1 MITVPQDGP
10 SRCKIRG
17 VRIRPARPADL
28 EFIQQLAPR
37 LVEFGRVPG
46 RDPQQMVERDRAC
59 LADALLGVPSAKRA
73 IFIAED
79 ELGEPLGFAHLTTA
93 SDYYTNSPTA
103 HIADL
108 VVASWAGGQGVGTA
122 LVEGAEDWARREGFA
137 LLTLNVF
144 SANEQAR
151 RLYRRLGFAEE
162 WIRCI
167 KRL

>member
-1 MITVPQDGP
+1 
-10 SRCKIRG
+10 
-17 VRIRPARPADL
+17 VRIRPASPADH

-37 LVEFGRVPG
+37 LVEFGPVPG
-46 RDPQQMVERDRAC
+46 RDPHEMVERDRAA
-59 LADALLGVPSAKRA
+59 LAEALLAPPSPHAA
-73 IFIAED
+73 IFIAEN
-79 ELGEPLGFAHLTTA
+79 EQGEPLGFVNLTTA
-93 SDYYTNSPTA
+93 TDYYTNCTTA

-108 VVASWAGGQGVGTA
+108 VVAARAGGQGVGTA
-122 LVEGAEDWARREGFA
+122 LVERAEEWAKQEGFA

-144 SANEQAR
+144 GANEQAR

>member
-1 MITVPQDGP
+1 
-10 SRCKIRG
+10 
-17 VRIRPARPADL
+17 VRIRPATPADH

-37 LVEFGRVPG
+37 LLEFGPVPG
-46 RDPQQMVERDRAC
+46 RDPHEMVERDRAC
-59 LADALLGVPSAKRA
+59 LAEALLAPPSAPTA
-73 IFIAED
+73 LFIAED
-79 ELGEPLGFAHLTTA
+79 EQGEPLGFVHLTTA
-93 SDYYTNSPTA
+93 TDYYTNGATA

-108 VVASWAGGQGVGTA
+108 IVAPQAAGRGVGTA
-122 LVEGAEDWARREGFA
+122 LVERAEEWARHEGFA

>member
-1 MITVPQDGP
+1 
-10 SRCKIRG
+10 
-17 VRIRPARPADL
+17 
-28 EFIQQLAPR
+28 
-37 LVEFGRVPG
+37 
-46 RDPQQMVERDRAC
+46 MVERDRAC
-59 LADALLGVPSAKRA
+59 LAEALLAPPAA
-73 IFIAED
+73 NAALFIAED
-79 ELGEPLGFAHLTTA
+79 EEGEPLGFVNLTTA
-93 SDYYTNSPTA
+93 TDYYTNSTTA

-108 VVASWAGGQGVGTA
+108 VVAPRAGGQGVGTA
-122 LVEGAEDWARREGFA
+122 LVERAEEWARREGFA

>member
-1 MITVPQDGP
+1 M
-10 SRCKIRG
+10 
-17 VRIRPARPADL
+17 RIRPASPADH

-37 LVEFGRVPG
+37 LVEFGAVPG
-46 RDPQQMVERDRAC
+46 RDPHQMVGRDRAC
-59 LADALLGVPSAKRA
+59 LAQALLAPPSAHTA

-79 ELGEPLGFAHLTTA
+79 EQGEPLGFVNLTTA
-93 SDYYTNSPTA
+93 TDYYTNSTTA

-108 VVASWAGGQGVGTA
+108 VVAARAGGRGVGTA
-122 LVEGAEDWARREGFA
+122 LVERAEEWAKQEGFA

-144 SANEQAR
+144 GANEQAR

>member
-1 MITVPQDGP
+1 
-10 SRCKIRG
+10 
-17 VRIRPARPADL
+17 VRIRPASLADL

-37 LVEFGRVPG
+37 LTEFGPVPG
-46 RDPQQMVERDRAC
+46 RERREMVERDRAC
-59 LADALLGVPSAKRA
+59 LAEALRGLPSPRAA

-79 ELGEPLGFAHLTTA
+79 EQGEPLGFVNLTTA
-93 SDYYTNSPTA
+93 TDYYTNSTTA

-108 VVASWAGGQGVGTA
+108 VVAPRAGGRGVGSA
-122 LVEGAEDWARREGFA
+122 LVERAEEWARHEGLA

-144 SANEQAR
+144 GGNEQAR